1 MSKYIANHKFVL
13 TSLETDAVIKR
24 INEIDRQVNSSDFD
38 PVALGCDELML
49 LVDKVEGNTELTQ
62 QLDDISKILQTKL
75 IAIAMRALSE
85 MEKIQ

>member
-1 MSKYIANHKFVL
+1 MSKCIANHEFVL

-24 INEIDRQVNSSDFD
+24 INEIDRQVNNSDFD
-38 PVALGCDELML
+38 PLALDCDELML
-49 LVDKVEGNTELTQ
+49 LADKVEGNIELTQ
-62 QLDDISKILQTKL
+62 QLDNISKILQTKL